1 MPPKRAR
8 ENTMVQAA
16 ASRILNLLG
25 TKPKRTKRATPAATP
40 ANARANAAAANLA
53 RANANVTR
61 TSPAKQKTPGATK
74 PKKTPA
80 PKPAT
85 VYSSQSVNN
94 FLLDKITKGSY
105 REKVLWSLLIRS
117 INKQPDSVTKPLL
130 YGPATKPVVD
140 RLTNMYQSISQ
151 NTPPVSST
159 DQIVFDFN
167 DEQVFMWYF
176 ILWADGR
183 HDKYLKKTVS
193 FRSFLTNST
202 SYIREYHMITSSVEK
217 TILAQLETLAS
228 LPELIKRAMA
238 IGGVFKY
245 DAGSKDIALIGTF
258 EKNLKNNISK
268 IFNLEQPFAIK
279 KGQYPN
285 IGKRIELCIDEEV
298 GNLSKLV
305 EGAEH
310 QFSLALSLEQIVD
323 PGSGMIRT
331 GYMMMVETLL
341 HNEKFKARLYAT
353 MVKMVYKHNGSDIYS
368 TKLRAVTPQTQ
379 NMLNARLFE
388 FYLETPGRQAMQIPA
403 SASAG
408 RENAEPKL
416 KWNNVTGLPI
426 TTNKNGNPIK
436 KKEKI
441 IPNIQKVGKALG
453 DNEQIAPI
461 LFQHGKRNSQTQLFL
476 GTGDGLCAF
485 QFSFLFNI
493 MYPGEQPPLMI
504 DPHTSVHDPTIA
516 LAYGINK
523 GRMQYVRTAHVKAQ
537 SPEIATRRSIF
548 GRSKKTTN
556 QANKF
561 RVAAT
566 TFTPAQKA
574 ALANISNR
582 SKQTYNR
589 ALAVKKIGRLAQNE
603 NFNRVKGLLNEW
615 KVKKKLSENKQ
626 EYLTVMKTIKNK
638 KRRTAMRNTY
648 YKRNKY
654 VSNSNSNSPS

>member
-25 TKPKRTKRATPAATP
+25 TKPKRTRRATPAATP
-40 ANARANAAAANLA
+40 ANNRANAVAANLA

-61 TSPAKQKTPGATK
+61 TSPAKQKTPKATK

-105 REKVLWSLLIRS
+105 REKVLWSLLIRAL
-117 INKQPDSVTKPLL
+117 NKQADYVLKPLL
-130 YGPATKPVVD
+130 SGPATKPIVD

-151 NTPPVSST
+151 NTPQVTST

-176 ILWADGR
+176 ILWTDGR
-183 HDKYLKKTVS
+183 HDGYLKNTMS
-193 FRSFLTNST
+193 FRSFLTNSA

-228 LPELIKRAMA
+228 LPELIKRMLA
-238 IGGVFKY
+238 IGGILTY
-245 DAGSKDIALIGTF
+245 IAGAKDIDLVGTF
-258 EKNLKNNISK
+258 ETNIKTNISK
-268 IFNLEQPFAIK
+268 ILNLEQPFAIK

-285 IGKRIELCIDEEV
+285 IGKRIELCIDEEA

-323 PGSGMIRT
+323 PGSGMVRT
-331 GYMMMVETLL
+331 GFMMMVETLL
-341 HNEKFKARLYAT
+341 HNEKFKARLYAN
-353 MVKMVYKHNGSDIYS
+353 MPKMVYKHKGDVIYS

-379 NMLNARLFE
+379 NMLKAKLFE
-388 FYLETPGRQAMQIPA
+388 YYLETPGHQAMQIPA
-403 SASAG
+403 SATAG
-408 RENAEPKL
+408 RQKAPKL
-416 KWNNVTGLPI
+416 KYNKVTGLAI
-426 TTNKNGNPIK
+426 TTNKNGNPLK
-436 KKEKI
+436 QVEVI
-441 IPNIQKVGKALG
+441 ITNLQKVGKVLG

-485 QFSFLFNI
+485 QFSFLFNVL
-493 MYPGEQPPLMI
+493 YPSQQPQVMI
-504 DPHTSVHDPTIA
+504 DLQKGVHDPTIA

-523 GRMQYVRTAHVKAQ
+523 GRMQYVRTAHVKALD
-537 SPEIATRRSIF
+537 PEIATRRSIF

-582 SKQTYNR
+582 NRQTYNR

-615 KVKKKLSENKQ
+615 KVKKKLSERKQ
-626 EYLTVMKTIKNK
+626 GYLTVMKTVANK
-638 KRRTAMRNTY
+638 AHRAAIRNTY

>member
-1 MPPKRAR
+1 MPPKRPR
-8 ENTMVQAA
+8 ENNRLAA
-16 ASRILNLLG
+16 FNLTTNNLLG
-25 TKPKRTKRATPAATP
+25 TVSSKKPRTAKKTKRATPAATP

-61 TSPAKQKTPGATK
+61 TSPAKQRTPKATK

-105 REKVLWSLLIRS
+105 REKVLWSLLIRA
-117 INKQPDSVTKPLL
+117 INKQADYVLKPLL
-130 YGPATKPVVD
+130 ADPATKPVVD

-151 NTPPVSST
+151 NTPLVSST

-176 ILWADGR
+176 IIWVDGR
-183 HDKYLKKTVS
+183 HDDYLRKTVS
-193 FRSFLTNST
+193 FRSFLTNSA

-217 TILAQLETLAS
+217 SILAQLETLAS
-228 LPELIKRAMA
+228 LPELIKRMLAVGK
-238 IGGVFKY
+238 ILKY
-245 DAGSKDIALIGTF
+245 IAGSKDIDLVGDSYETTI
-258 EKNLKNNISK
+258 KKNISQLL
-268 IFNLEQPFAIK
+268 NLEQPFAIK

-285 IGKRIELCIDEEV
+285 IGKRIELCIDEER

-310 QFSLALSLEQIVD
+310 QFSLALTLEQIVD
-323 PGSGMIRT
+323 PGSRMVRT
-331 GYMMMVETLL
+331 GFMMMVETLL
-341 HNEKFKARLYAT
+341 HNEKFKARLYAN
-353 MVKMVYKHNGSDIYS
+353 MPKIVYKHKGGVIYS

-379 NMLNARLFE
+379 NMHHVRLFE
-388 FYLETPGRQAMQIPA
+388 YYLETPGRQAMQIPTG
-403 SASAG
+403 ASAG
-408 RENAEPKL
+408 RENAD
-416 KWNNVTGLPI
+416 
-426 TTNKNGNPIK
+426 
-436 KKEKI
+436 
-441 IPNIQKVGKALG
+441 IPNLQKVGKVLG
-453 DNEQIAPI
+453 DNEQMAPL
-461 LFQHGKRNSQTQLFL
+461 LFQHGKKNSQTQVFL
-476 GTGDGLCAF
+476 GTGDGICAF

-493 MYPGEQPPLMI
+493 MYPGEQPPLMV

-523 GRMQYVRTAHVKAQ
+523 GRMQHVRTAHVKAQ

-566 TFTPAQKA
+566 TFTPAQRT

-582 SKQTYNR
+582 TKQTYNR